1 MTNLMLFFLCM
12 YAITR
17 MPEAERQQFT
27 QKVAKALKGEK
38 AEVHK
43 QVEIQKVEQ
52 VQQKK
57 VEENVAEALK
67 HLLNTDDSDVVLSE
81 KLIRIRLSRPVWFR
95 SASADLQPEA
105 ASDLSAIGAML
116 KALPNSII
124 VEGHTDDVPISG
136 KRFKSN
142 WELSA
147 ARAGQVR
154 SYLIERVGIEENRF
168 VTAAYG
174 EYKPVGDN
182 STPEGRR
189 MNRRIEITV
198 VRR

>member
-1 MTNLMLFFLCM
+1 M

-17 MPEAERQQFT
+17 MPEAERQKFT
-27 QKVAKALKGEK
+27 KNLAKALKGEK
-38 AEVHK
+38 VQVH
-43 QVEIQKVEQ
+43 QQAVAQE

-57 VEENVAEALK
+57 VEENVAAALK
-67 HLLNTDDSDVVLSE
+67 NLLNTDDSDVMLSE
-81 KLIRIRLSRPVWFR
+81 KLIRIRLSRPVWFH

-105 ASDLSAIGAML
+105 AKDLGEIGGML
-116 KALPNSII
+116 KDLPNSII

-136 KRFKSN
+136 PRFKSN

-147 ARAGQVR
+147 ARAGAVR
-154 SYLIERVGIEENRF
+154 NFLIQKVGIEESRF

-182 STPEGRR
+182 RTAEGRR
-189 MNRRIEITV
+189 RNRRIEITV
-198 VRR
+198 IRR